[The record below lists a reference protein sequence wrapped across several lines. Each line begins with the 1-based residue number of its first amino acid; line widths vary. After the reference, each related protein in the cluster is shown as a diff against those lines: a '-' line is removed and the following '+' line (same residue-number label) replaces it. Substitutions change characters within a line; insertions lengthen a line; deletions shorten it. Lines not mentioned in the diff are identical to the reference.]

1 MLFYV
6 NQRPVRDPALS
17 SAVTQAYHTLVM
29 KGRYPIAVLF
39 LELAPEKV
47 DVNVHPTKAEVR
59 FEDKGEIFKAVSRGA
74 RRALL
79 AHTPV
84 QEVSSLRGVSLW
96 GGRAPDHSQ
105 IQRGVDPAWT
115 MLDRN
120 REFSGRS
127 STRPR

>member
-1 MLFYV
+1 
-6 NQRPVRDPALS
+6 
-17 SAVTQAYHTLVM
+17 M

-39 LELAPEKV
+39 LELAPDKV

-59 FEDKGEIFKAVSRGA
+59 FEDKGEIFKAVSRGT

-84 QEVSSLRGVSLW
+84 QEVSSLRGVNLW
-96 GGRAPDHSQ
+96 GGPAPDHSH

-115 MLDRN
+115 TAGQ
-120 REFSGRS
+120 ESGRGNFWAGD
-127 STRPR
+127 